1 MNALTAFMAEDTG
14 LPNPGYAQL
23 RIASRPGWIGRMDH
37 SGGLYDFET
46 WAPLLEYLREEEK
59 QGR

>member
-1 MNALTAFMAEDTG
+1 
-14 LPNPGYAQL
+14 
-23 RIASRPGWIGRMDH
+23 MDH

-59 QGR
+59 QGRWDSGPGGLLEGEIGLILEDLP